1 MKKLL
6 MICGLLFSVI
16 TFAQAQD
23 GAGRQKM
30 TPEQRAQR
38 SAEGLA
44 KKLSLNDDQK
54 TKATAI
60 FMDQANAM
68 EKARAAGDTDK
79 EARRAE
85 MMKLADDTD
94 AKIGAILTADQKKTY
109 ETWKAERKERMKGNR
124 MGQGPKVGGE
134 Q

>member
-23 GAGRQKM
+23 GGRQKM
-30 TPEQRAQR
+30 TPEQRAQK

-44 KKLSLNDDQK
+44 KKLNLNEDQK

-68 EKARAAGDTDK
+68 EKARAAGNTDK

-94 AKIGAILTADQKKTY
+94 AKIGDILTADQKKLTKPGKQNVKN
-109 ETWKAERKERMKGNR
+109 E
-124 MGQGPKVGGE
+124 
-134 Q
+134 

>member
-23 GAGRQKM
+23 GGRQKM
-30 TPEQRAQR
+30 TPEERVQR
-38 SAEGLA
+38 SVAGLS
-44 KKLSLNDDQK
+44 KKLNLNEDQK
-54 TKATAI
+54 TKAAAI
-60 FMDQANAM
+60 FLDQMNAM
-68 EKARAAGDTDK
+68 EKARAAGNTDK

-85 MMKLADDTD
+85 MMKLSEETD
-94 AKIGAILTADQKKTY
+94 AKIAEILTADQKKTY
-109 ETWKAERKERMKGNR
+109 ETYKAERKERMKGNR
-124 MGQGPKVGGE
+124 MGQGPKAGGE

>member
-23 GAGRQKM
+23 GGRQKM

-38 SAEGLA
+38 SVEGLT
-44 KKLSLNDDQK
+44 KKLDLNEDQK

-60 FMDQANAM
+60 FLDQVAAM
-68 EKARAAGDTDK
+68 EKARAAGNTDK

-85 MMKLADDTD
+85 MMKLSEETD
-94 AKIGAILTADQKKTY
+94 AKIGAILTADQKKAY
-109 ETWKAERKERMKGNR
+109 ETYKAERKERMKNNR
-124 MGQGPKVGGE
+124 MGQ
-134 Q
+134 

>member
-23 GAGRQKM
+23 GGGRQKM

-38 SAEGLA
+38 SVEGLA
-44 KKLSLNDDQK
+44 KKLNLNEDQK

-60 FMDQANAM
+60 FLDQANAM
-68 EKARAAGDTDK
+68 DKARAAGNTDK

-85 MMKLADDTD
+85 MMKLAEDTD
-94 AKIGAILTADQKKTY
+94 GKIGAILTADQKKTY
-109 ETWKAERKERMKGNR
+109 ETWKAERKERMKNNR